1 MCSGAS
7 WTTFSLVMQETG
19 SYNKHLDSLLRRPK
33 KRENNTF
40 RRWASLCSTFI
51 SFPNSPSSVASPQCR
66 SAAPHP
72 ASVNLQVLQPFP
84 LPPHPQ
90 TDWKAFLFGRCVRSQ
105 AVASLCLALYDRKRK
120 PGAAATLPAT
130 ASGAAI
136 ASAVSTSGQTTWSP
150 PCTRSNFLL
159 RLGRTATGACGCG
172 YRRRPGRA
180 LMVRSP
186 SRHWPGFIFLDEGSL
201 KLLAHVSPTKLLTN
215 LKWWHLG
222 LLLAFLTSWNSKHCQ
237 LLVPLSVFPL
247 TTQEGCK
254 RKMYV
259 YFVSDKGYRG
269 HPTIWK
275 ENKISS
281 WLVPFLAELF
291 LETCSFSVLFYQRP
305 RENVRKK
312 RERQEWITINS

>member
-51 SFPNSPSSVASPQCR
+51 SFPNSPSSVASPHCG

-105 AVASLCLALYDRKRK
+105 AVASLCLALHDRKRK

-136 ASAVSTSGQTTWSP
+136 ASPASTSGQTTWSP

-159 RLGRTATGACGCG
+159 RLGRRATGACGCG

-237 LLVPLSVFPL
+237 LPGS
-247 TTQEGCK
+247 T
-254 RKMYV
+254 
-259 YFVSDKGYRG
+259 
-269 HPTIWK
+269 
-275 ENKISS
+275 
-281 WLVPFLAELF
+281 
-291 LETCSFSVLFYQRP
+291 
-305 RENVRKK
+305 
-312 RERQEWITINS
+312 